1 MQLDEG
7 FTATIVYATVSAV
20 TGTTR
25 TEAFHSDLKVPMSL
39 FKKAK
44 KKKKKPDDFFWF
56 SVNNTG
62 IFLIGNMTETC
73 YLLVRTMGTFQ
84 LTLLKKHLPISN
96 IRSCQKKILEK
107 EKNSTALRIIRN
119 LIRNR

>member
-39 FKKAK
+39 LKKAK
-44 KKKKKPDDFFWF
+44 KKNPEDFFRF

-84 LTLLKKHLPISN
+84 PTLLKKHLPISN

-107 EKNSTALRIIRN
+107 EKIQQPSGPLGT
-119 LIRNR
+119 